1 MLRTIAEALLASER
15 VPAQKLTPLSLT
27 SLFFTESEYGPCS
40 MTQTYINRIATAV
53 PNYEVHAAFIGYAE
67 HMLQDPKIRKIFLR
81 MAGLSGISNR
91 FSGLQMGDAIEQ
103 DAVSAYDFYQ
113 LGRYPATG
121 RRMELYERFAPPLMR
136 ATTDKL
142 GLTAADRA
150 RIKHVIVTSCT
161 GFYAPGL
168 DFDIMDHLGLSTSV
182 ERTMVGFMGCSA
194 ALNALKLARH
204 IVRSQPDDSVLIVN
218 LELCTLHLQETQ
230 DLAEVLSF
238 LIFGDGCAA
247 SLISADEVGLAIDE
261 FASIQIPNT
270 KDLITWN
277 VRDLG
282 FDMLLS
288 GRVPAEIGKTLLEK
302 RELLLADGPV
312 ELWAVHP
319 GGRSVLDA
327 VEVSLCLRPDQ
338 LQASRNVLEH
348 YGNMSSATVM
358 FVLEAQMQSVHG
370 GEKGY
375 AMSFGPGLIAEIMR
389 FHAI

>member
-1 MLRTIAEALLASER
+1 LSIKRCAC
-15 VPAQKLTPLSLT
+15 PKAQTPEPYELISK
-27 SLFFTESEYGPCS
+27 ESEHGPGN
-40 MTQTYINRIATAV
+40 MTQTHINRIATAV
-53 PNYEVHAAFIGYAE
+53 PRYEVHAAFIDYAE
-67 HMLQDPKIRKIFLR
+67 RMLQDPRVRNIFLR
-81 MAGLSGISNR
+81 VAGLAGISNR
-91 FSGLQMGDAIEQ
+91 FSGLQMGHAIEQ
-103 DAVSAYDFYQ
+103 DGLSAYDFYQ
-113 LGRYPATG
+113 LGRFPATG

-142 GLTAADRA
+142 RLTAAERT

-168 DFDIMDHLGLSTSV
+168 DFDIIDHLGLSSSV
-182 ERTMVGFMGCSA
+182 ERTMVGFMGCYA

-204 IVRSQPDDSVLIVN
+204 IVRSQPADIVLIVN

-247 SLISADEVGLAIDE
+247 SLISADEVGLAMDE

-270 KDLITWN
+270 RDLITWN

-282 FDMLLS
+282 FDMHLS
-288 GRVPAEIGKTLLEK
+288 GRVPAAIGRTLREK
-302 RELLLADGPV
+302 RELFMADGPV

-319 GGRSVLDA
+319 GGRSILDA
-327 VEVSLCLRPDQ
+327 VEVSLSLRPDQ
-338 LQASRNVLEH
+338 LQASRNVLDH

-358 FVLEAQMQSVHG
+358 FVLEEQMQSVRG

-375 AMSFGPGLIAEIMR
+375 ALSFGPGLIAEIMR

>member
-1 MLRTIAEALLASER
+1 LLASYEINEK
-15 VPAQKLTPLSLT
+15 AQTPET
-27 SLFFTESEYGPCS
+27 DKQDFFPKSEYGPCS
-40 MTQTYINRIATAV
+40 MTHTFINRIATAV
-53 PNYEVHAAFIGYAE
+53 PNYEVHTAFIGYAE
-67 HMLQDPKIRKIFLR
+67 RMLQDPKMRKVFLR
-81 MAGLSGISNR
+81 VAGLAGISNR

-103 DAVSAYDFYQ
+103 DAVCANDFYQ
-113 LGRYPATG
+113 LGRFPATG
-121 RRMELYERFAPPLMR
+121 RRMELYERFAPRLMR

-142 GLTAADRA
+142 LLTAVERA

-168 DFDIMDHLGLSTSV
+168 DFDIIDHLGLSTTV
-182 ERTMVGFMGCSA
+182 ERTMVGFMGCYA
-194 ALNALKLARH
+194 AFNALKLARH

-230 DLAEVLSF
+230 NLAEVLSF

-247 SLISADEVGLAIDE
+247 SLISADEAGLAMDE
-261 FASIQIPNT
+261 FASIQIANT
-270 KDLITWN
+270 RDLITWN

-282 FDMLLS
+282 FDMHLS
-288 GRVPAEIGKTLLEK
+288 GRVPAEIGKTLRDM
-302 RELLLADGPV
+302 RELFLADGPV

-319 GGRSVLDA
+319 GGRSVLDS
-327 VEVSLCLRPDQ
+327 VEQSLCLRPDQ
-338 LQASRNVLEH
+338 LKASRSVLDH

-358 FVLEAQMQSVHG
+358 FVLEELMRSAHA

-375 AMSFGPGLIAEIMR
+375 AMSFGPGLTAETMR